1 MDQDENLEDIIAE
14 LHSQGEDVELSPD
27 MHRQRTRNN
36 TIINNFL
43 GGGERENGVVIL
55 PPYYNELLAWA
66 LHHYLKAGGW
76 KVVRVL
82 GYRYLEPIYADVNT
96 DYDRYENLPVDACL
110 LVEKGDSHFMIT
122 IYLTELTSR
131 AIMQIQGLASK
142 KEEIGQLALGVES
155 IAEKQNFYRGKKLK
169 FDGRIRFLHLP
180 SNLWENTILPP
191 DLKADI
197 QANTIDFLANQ
208 GRLARYGI
216 PPRRGI
222 LLVGEPGTGKTLLCK
237 ALMALSTGTTG
248 IIANAEA
255 LVCPGYISS
264 LYELAQDLSPCIVF
278 IEDIDLIADERRRW
292 VPLLSLL
299 SELDG
304 VEEHEQIIT
313 IATTNHLEII
323 DKALSQRPSRF
334 DRVIQLPRPAT
345 EYRREFISA
354 LSGKIPMDEATQS
367 YLADRTEDLTPAQ
380 IQEIVYTLVIEYSQN
395 NRDDPERFSFSPE
408 EITRAIS
415 KINGRN
421 GHHMGFNIPVN
432 HMCTRKM
439 QEN

>member
-1 MDQDENLEDIIAE
+1 MNEDESFEDIMAE
-14 LHSQGEDVELSPD
+14 LDLPESDVEPPPD
-27 MHRQRTRNN
+27 MHRQRTKNN

-43 GGGERENGVVIL
+43 GGGERENAVFIA
-55 PPYYNELLAWA
+55 PPYYSELLTWA
-66 LHHYLKAGGW
+66 LHRYLEAGGW
-76 KVVRVL
+76 RIIRVL
-82 GYRYLEPIYADVNT
+82 GYLYPQPFYTDVNT
-96 DYDRYENLPVDACL
+96 DYDQYENLPVDACL

-122 IYLTELTSR
+122 IYPTEFR
-131 AIMQIQGLASK
+131 AIMHIQGLASK
-142 KEEIGQLALGVES
+142 KEEIAQLVRDVKS
-155 IAEKQNFYRGKKLK
+155 IAEKQNFYRGKKVE
-169 FDGRIRFLHLP
+169 FDGRIRFVHLP
-180 SNLWENTILPP
+180 SNLWESIILPP

-197 QANTIDFLANQ
+197 QANTIGFLDNQ

-216 PPRRGI
+216 PPKRGI

-354 LSGKIPMDEATQS
+354 LSGKIPMDEGTQS